1 MLEFVE
7 LRDIIAIMLSPAHIK
22 YIFLSILLIFGMFNF
37 TRTTMDII
45 QTSKRLQNMQDNVAG
60 LETKKKTLERDL
72 SYKKTSRF
80 VEEEARNRLNMIKK
94 GEKVL
99 VLPVLAQKDQPT
111 SSANLAPSIKNTS
124 ESDTDT
130 PDENN
135 SHFWQWVELFL

>member
-99 VLPVLAQKDQPT
+99 VLPVLAQKDLPT
-111 SSANLAPSIKNTS
+111 TSANLAPSIKNTS
-124 ESDTDT
+124 ESDTDI